1 MNRQYTKQTGS
12 RQCTQTTINDCMEP
26 LEEKTIAKKEKPS
39 DEYRQLEEEGQGE
52 QPKNGAHPVQ
62 GTQPTCSKL
71 YCSRMTIAFE
81 SGKWKKQCEHCI
93 SLSRTRNSN
102 HIATNCATNLANHS
116 SLVAHTYYTH
126 STLIVH
132 AQYTHNSLIVHS

>member
-71 YCSRMTIAFE
+71 YYSRMTIAFE

-102 HIATNCATNLANHS
+102 HIATNCATNLATNLLLHNNKRNSVFLLIIHS
-116 SLVAHTYYTH
+116 
-126 STLIVH
+126 
-132 AQYTHNSLIVHS
+132 